1 MVETI
6 VSEGELRKE
15 YQEKKNEAGE
25 LRMQLRA
32 LYTEKDGHF
41 SQLRCIR
48 EQISRCVKNIRTVK
62 EERDQLTGEVQKL
75 KEERQKLNCSVQEKA
90 LQKKEVEE
98 KKKELF
104 QENTVYDPPQAIK
117 TMIFHLEKKIETEVI
132 PFSQE
137 QQIRKKIKELKV
149 KYKQIEKIL
158 QNLFPFIK
166 FKKIQAKILL
176 ASVQLLQKSK
186 LTEKELKRLV
196 NNILKIQSEN
206 YVTKRKKKK
215 KELLKILGLTP

>member
-149 KYKQIEKIL
+149 KYKQIEKIGEVWKEANTASANFAEQRRKAQESHEEIQEKARSSQEKHHQLAPLFQEVSL
-158 QNLFPFIK
+158 QRCF
-166 FKKIQAKILL
+166 
-176 ASVQLLQKSK
+176 
-186 LTEKELKRLV
+186 
-196 NNILKIQSEN
+196 
-206 YVTKRKKKK
+206 
-215 KELLKILGLTP
+215 